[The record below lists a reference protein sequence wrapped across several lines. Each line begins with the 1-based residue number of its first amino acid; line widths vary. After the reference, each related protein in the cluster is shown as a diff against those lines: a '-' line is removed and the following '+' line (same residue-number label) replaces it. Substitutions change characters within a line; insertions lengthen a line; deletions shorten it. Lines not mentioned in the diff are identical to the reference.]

1 MAPADIETLAT
12 ACIAAAALLVV
23 VGACLALIV
32 DGHRPAMIAATLASV
47 ACAVAGVGVVAG
59 PALEARFGGV
69 LGYSLVDLRFD
80 ALSGVFLVALGI
92 VGAAS
97 SLYALAYHDAHRS
110 RLDTFAY
117 LVFIASLAL
126 VFGAASAFS
135 FLFAWEVMAL
145 SSAALV
151 VGRAPDRSVARA
163 GYVYLAMTHLAT
175 AAIAIAFALWS
186 AAAGSLDFSA
196 WPAAGQTLD
205 GPARDVIF
213 LLVLVGFGTKA
224 GMMPLHVW
232 LPRAHPAAPSHVSA
246 LMSGVMIKAGI
257 YGIVRFGIEFLGAG
271 PAWWG
276 VVVLAV
282 GAVSAILGVLYALAE
297 HDLKRLLAFHSVENI
312 GIILLGLGV
321 ALIGMTEGATPL
333 IVVGLAA
340 ALFHTLN
347 HAMFKALLFLG
358 AGAVQAATR
367 TRDLNRLGGLAR
379 LMPVTAISFGLG
391 AAAISGLPPL
401 NGFASEWL
409 TFQGLL
415 SLGGAE
421 QAGLIVRFTGYL
433 AIGALALT
441 AALAVAC
448 FVKATGMTF
457 LALPRTEGAA
467 NAREVGGAM
476 RIAMAGLAIGCIGV
490 GVLAAPIAA
499 ALAGV
504 ARGVGAARPDSAAL
518 VPPPATLVPPP
529 ALGSYAPALLALAL
543 LLIGVAVLAAMRL
556 RARPARRA
564 PTWTCGILPEPVFE
578 YTATSFSKPLRLFFE
593 PVLRPE
599 RELHVDLHE
608 GTPFPRRISYHS
620 EVDHLIESRVYGPL
634 HRASIVLSEVARRLQ
649 HGTLQLYLAYTVGAV
664 VILLLVARW

>member
-1 MAPADIETLAT
+1 MAPADIEALAT
-12 ACIAAAALLVV
+12 GSLVAAALLGL
-23 VGACLALIV
+23 VGACLALLV
-32 DGHRPAMIAATLASV
+32 DGHRPSMIAATFGSI
-47 ACAVAGVGVVAG
+47 ACAIAGVALIAG
-59 PALEARFGGV
+59 PPVEGRIGDV
-69 LGYSLVDLRFD
+69 LGYGLVDVRFD
-80 ALSGVFLVALGI
+80 AVSGVFLVALGV

-97 SLYALAYHDAHRS
+97 SWYALAYRDAGRS
-110 RLDTFAY
+110 RLDTLAY
-117 LVFIASLAL
+117 IVFIGSLGL
-126 VFGAASAFS
+126 VFGAAGAFS
-135 FLFAWEVMAL
+135 FLFAWELMAL

-151 VGRAPDRSVARA
+151 VGPAPDRSVVRA

-186 AAAGSLDFSA
+186 AAAGSLDFRD
-196 WPAAGQTLD
+196 WQVAAGALD
-205 GPARDVIF
+205 GPSRDIVF
-213 LLVLVGFGTKA
+213 LLLLVGFGTKA

-257 YGIVRFGIEFLGAG
+257 YGIVRFGIELLGAG

-282 GAVSAILGVLYALAE
+282 GAASAILGVLYALAE
-297 HDLKRLLAFHSVENI
+297 HDLKRLLAYHSVENI

-321 ALIGMTEGATPL
+321 ALIGMAEGVAAL
-333 IVVGLAA
+333 VVVGLAA
-340 ALFHTLN
+340 ALFHSFN
-347 HAMFKALLFLG
+347 HALFKALLFLG
-358 AGAVQAATR
+358 AGAVQSAAR

-379 LMPVTAISFGLG
+379 LMPLTAVSFGLG

-421 QAGLIVRFTGYL
+421 PVGPVVRFGGYL
-433 AIGALALT
+433 AVGALALT

-457 LALPRTEGAA
+457 LALPRTGDAA
-467 NAREVGGAM
+467 GAREVGLSM
-476 RIAMAGLAIGCIGV
+476 RVSMAGLAIGCVGVGVMAAPIGAVLAGVARAMQVRGESGPPAVAPPPTLGSYEPALLALAVLLVGV
-490 GVLAAPIAA
+490 GVLAAMR
-499 ALAGV
+499 LG
-504 ARGVGAARPDSAAL
+504 ARP
-518 VPPPATLVPPP
+518 V
-529 ALGSYAPALLALAL
+529 
-543 LLIGVAVLAAMRL
+543 
-556 RARPARRA
+556 RRA
-564 PTWTCGILPEPVFE
+564 PTWTCGILPEPAFE

-599 RELHVDLHE
+599 RELHVELHD
-608 GTPFPRRISYHS
+608 GTPFPRRISYQS
-620 EVDHLIESRVYGPL
+620 EVDHLIESRIYGPL
-634 HRASIVLSEVARRLQ
+634 HRASIVLSQVARRLQ

-664 VILLLVARW
+664 VILLLVARR